1 MFWCH
6 IILVFY
12 TVHEVLTAHILGR
25 FTTPSSSG
33 SHVLTHFNSYSFVVN
48 ILPIHSSFS
57 SLKKILIY
65 IACFFFLINV
75 NIIFSNSKRK
85 MCWLFTCNYT
95 ELQYNL
101 QTTILT
107 VVNHLPGMNLSKQ
120 E

>member
-1 MFWCH
+1 MF
-6 IILVFY
+6 I
-12 TVHEVLTAHILGR
+12 
-25 FTTPSSSG
+25 
-33 SHVLTHFNSYSFVVN
+33 
-48 ILPIHSSFS
+48 
-57 SLKKILIY
+57 
-65 IACFFFLINV
+65 FLINV